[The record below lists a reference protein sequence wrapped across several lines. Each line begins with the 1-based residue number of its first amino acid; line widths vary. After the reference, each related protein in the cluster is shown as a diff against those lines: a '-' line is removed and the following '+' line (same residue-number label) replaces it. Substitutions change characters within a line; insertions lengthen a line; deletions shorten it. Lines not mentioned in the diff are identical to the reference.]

1 MTKKKKEKLK
11 LIISK
16 KSGWLNHKI
25 LINLGKERDELF
37 NKGEKVEVTKEELK
51 TIGKHRWL
59 EVESGS

>member
-16 KSGWLNHKI
+16 KPGWSDHKC
-25 LINLGKERDELF
+25 LTNLDKERDKLF
-37 NKGEKVEVTKEELK
+37 NKGVKIEVTEQELK